1 MRRNN
6 REVPGLLAGRA
17 NTPRHL
23 ASESFVKLSLLL
35 LTCLV
40 SLPAF
45 AEEKPK
51 DTAVARQQITAVV
64 DDFREAIIQKDRK
77 KFLGLF
83 LREDATWQSVDG
95 EELLKRRLQKNPKA
109 TRLKLDARQN
119 PTTFIDEIV
128 ADAERSEEK
137 FTNVRIDTDGTIA
150 SVSFEFTF
158 HLGERVINRGQES
171 WHLVNTGAGWKI
183 ASVIWSNN

>member
-1 MRRNN
+1 M
-6 REVPGLLAGRA
+6 
-17 NTPRHL
+17 
-23 ASESFVKLSLLL
+23 KLSLLL

-40 SLPAF
+40 SLPSF
-45 AEEKPK
+45 AQGSPK
-51 DTAVARQQITAVV
+51 DTAAARQQITTVV

-83 LREDATWQSVDG
+83 LRGDITWQSVDG
-95 EELLKRRLQKNPKA
+95 DELLKRRRQKNPKA
-109 TRLKLDARQN
+109 TRLSIDARQN

-158 HLGERVINRGQES
+158 HLGDRIINRGQES
-171 WHLVNTGAGWKI
+171 WHLVNTDSGWKI